1 MDKSTITGK
10 FILKRLQRNLQRSS
24 FLKKVGMK
32 KKDMQGFLEENG
44 RYVLYL
50 DRWDPPSNTYIWTS
64 RGDTHSYP
72 VDDFL
77 AAAIWEGKSF
87 WDVEAEIEWVDD

>member
-1 MDKSTITGK
+1 MINGNVSEFVDHIHYGDELVFLFHNQK
-10 FILKRLQRNLQRSS
+10 F
-24 FLKKVGMK
+24 FL
-32 KKDMQGFLEENG
+32 QGFLEENG
-44 RYVLYL
+44 RYVHYL

>member
-1 MDKSTITGK
+1 MINGNVSEFVDHIHYGDELVFLFHNQK
-10 FILKRLQRNLQRSS
+10 F
-24 FLKKVGMK
+24 FL
-32 KKDMQGFLEENG
+32 QGFLEENG

-50 DRWDPPSNTYIWTS
+50 DRWDPPSNTYIRTS

>member
-1 MDKSTITGK
+1 MINGNVSEFVDHIHYGDELVFLFHNQK
-10 FILKRLQRNLQRSS
+10 F
-24 FLKKVGMK
+24 FL
-32 KKDMQGFLEENG
+32 QGFLEENG

-77 AAAIWEGKSF
+77 AAAIWDGKSF
-87 WDVEAEIEWVDD
+87 WDVETEIEWVDD

>member
-1 MDKSTITGK
+1 MINGNVSEFVDHIHYGDELVFLFHNQK
-10 FILKRLQRNLQRSS
+10 F
-24 FLKKVGMK
+24 FL
-32 KKDMQGFLEENG
+32 QGFLEENG

-87 WDVEAEIEWVDD
+87 WDVEAVIEWVDD